1 MAKRFD
7 VVGVDYA
14 GIVRRIVA
22 CDVTANYYPASIEGE
37 TRRGDGSLRFVA
49 VAAES
54 ARVGQAARELEAQRD
69 EMAIKADDWAKG
81 IRR

>member
-14 GIVRRIVA
+14 GIVRRVAA
-22 CDVTANYYPASIEGE
+22 CDVTAKYCPASIEGE

-54 ARVGQAARELEAQRD
+54 VRVGQKVREEQ
-69 EMAIKADDWAKG
+69 KA
-81 IRR
+81 